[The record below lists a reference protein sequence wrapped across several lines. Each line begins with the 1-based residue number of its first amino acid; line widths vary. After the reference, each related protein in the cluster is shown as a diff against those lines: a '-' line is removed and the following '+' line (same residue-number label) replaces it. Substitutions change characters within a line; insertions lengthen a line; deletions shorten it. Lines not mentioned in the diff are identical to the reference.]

1 MMGNEKKKQEI
12 REYCRQLKLRAI
24 SEGFE
29 NAVDGCEDFIDYL
42 HSLLSAQIRESD
54 DRAIQRRIQYA
65 HFPYRKY
72 LDDLELDCVPPA
84 LRKRLKELRTLEFIE
99 KGQNIIMTGNP
110 GTGKTHT
117 AIGLGLS
124 ACEAG
129 YRVLFTTVPYLV
141 TELKESNDKQ
151 KLRAYE
157 RRFEKYDLV
166 IADELGYIS
175 FDREG
180 ADLLFSNL
188 SLRAASK
195 STIVTSNLTFDR
207 WDEVFGD
214 AAITSAMV
222 DRLTYKAILIDMEG
236 DSYRLRET
244 LRNNGEDFEYIKNA
258 ASGSAARKGG
268 ETGNTASQQ

>member
-1 MMGNEKKKQEI
+1 MSSERTKQEI
-12 REYCRQLKLRAI
+12 RAFCKTLKL
-24 SEGFE
+24 
-29 NAVDGCEDFIDYL
+29 NAVANMFEAESESAEDYFSYL
-42 HSLLSAQIRESD
+42 HRLLSAQITESD
-54 DRAIQRRIQYA
+54 QKSIQRRIQCA
-65 HFPYRKY
+65 HFPCRKY
-72 LDDLELDCVPPA
+72 LDDLELDCLPDA
-84 LRKRLKELRTLEFIE
+84 LRNRLGELRTLEFIR
-99 KGQNIIMTGNP
+99 KGQNVILTGNP

-117 AIGLGLS
+117 AIGLGLA

-129 YRVLFTTVPYLV
+129 FRVLYTTVPYLV
-141 TELKESNDKQ
+141 TELKESHSQQ

-157 RRFEKYDLV
+157 RRFEHYDLV

-195 STIVTSNLTFDR
+195 STIITSNLTFDR

-244 LRNNGEDFEYIKNA
+244 LRNNGKDFDYIR
-258 ASGSAARKGG
+258 SISEPRKGNSA
-268 ETGNTASQQ
+268 EAAEDRP